1 MSLMSLLSSFF
12 EFKIAN
18 NFHKPSSLIVPYK
31 QFLCFAIKSCIRPHL
46 YTVNAAFGFFD
57 PFFALPGTI
66 HTLTIHL
73 LTKCQQ
79 NASTFFSLLQSKMA
93 KATSGVNTVTIIDLS
108 GHISDWIKVQ

>member
-1 MSLMSLLSSFF
+1 MSLMSLLSSFC

-31 QFLCFAIKSCIRPHL
+31 KFLCFAIKSCIRPHL
-46 YTVNAAFGFFD
+46 YTVNTTFGFFD
-57 PFFALPGTI
+57 PFFAPPGTI

-73 LTKCQQ
+73 LTKCQLDY
-79 NASTFFSLLQSKMA
+79 TFFSLLQSKMA
-93 KATSGVNTVTIIDLS
+93 KATSGVNTVTSIDLS